1 MVKDCFF
8 IDKKTDQLSLLRRV
22 THHRKQ
28 KVSTKMDALWGSIL
42 KAVEQKTGDDSYK
55 KWFDN
60 LNYRIEEKNL
70 VIKAPNEFVR
80 DWIEQNYGGVITE
93 TALKDGGADFHVQ
106 IVIGSD
112 EQIPLPGFEEE
123 AALIAKRP
131 ANRKK
136 KEPRA
141 KTVSGFPLNPKYTFS
156 RFVVGSSNQFAHAA
170 SKAVADK
177 PANVYNPLFIFGG
190 VGLGKTHLLNAVG
203 HQIQDKHP
211 NAIICYVSA
220 EQFMNEVITSLRF
233 DRMPQLRQ
241 KFRDGIDVLLLDD
254 VHFLAGKE
262 RTQEEFFHTF
272 NSLYESRR
280 QIVITSDKYPKDIKD
295 LEERLRSRFEWGLV
309 ADIQPPDLE
318 TKVAILKKKAAEDRL
333 ALGNDLA
340 LFLAT
345 HLGSNIREL
354 EGSLTRVFAYSSINK
369 VDPTPEMA
377 REVLGNLLGSP
388 RAITI
393 DSIQKVVADFFNLK
407 ISDLKSHRKLKIIA
421 LPRQISMYL
430 ARKYTNCSFPE
441 IGGKF
446 GGKDHSTVIHAV
458 RKIEKKIEEDPSLK
472 STVETL
478 KKNLSL

>member
-1 MVKDCFF
+1 
-8 IDKKTDQLSLLRRV
+8 
-22 THHRKQ
+22 
-28 KVSTKMDALWGSIL
+28 MDALWNKIVEAVKT
-42 KAVEQKTGDDSYK
+42 KAGDDSYK

-60 LNYRIEEKNL
+60 LTFRVEDKTAF
-70 VIKAPNEFVR
+70 IKAPNEFIR
-80 DWIEQNYGGVITE
+80 DWVDQNYSGIITE
-93 TALKDGGADFHVQ
+93 TVLRDGGPDYHVE
-106 IVIGSD
+106 ISVGSE

-123 AALIAKRP
+123 SALLAKRRTH
-131 ANRKK
+131 RKK
-136 KEPRA
+136 GDPGF
-141 KTVSGFPLNPKYTFS
+141 KTTVGFPLNPRYTFS

-170 SKAVADK
+170 SKAVAGK
-177 PANVYNPLFIFGG
+177 PAYVYNPLFIFGG

-203 HQIQDKHP
+203 HSIWDKHP
-211 NAIICYVSA
+211 TARICYISA
-220 EQFMNEVITSLRF
+220 EQFMNEVITSLRY
-233 DRMPQLRQ
+233 DKMPQLRQ
-241 KFRDGIDVLLLDD
+241 KFRESVDVLLLDD

-318 TKVAILKKKAAEDRL
+318 TKVAILRKKASEDKM

-340 LFLAT
+340 LFLAA
-345 HLGSNIREL
+345 HLGTNIREL
-354 EGSLTRVFAYSSINK
+354 EGSLTRIFAYASINK
-369 VDPTPEMA
+369 VDPTPELA

-388 RAITI
+388 KAITI

-407 ISDLKSHRKLKIIA
+407 ISDLKSHRKLKLIA

-430 ARKYTNCSFPE
+430 SRKYTNCSFPE
-441 IGGKF
+441 IGSRF

-472 STVETL
+472 STIETL